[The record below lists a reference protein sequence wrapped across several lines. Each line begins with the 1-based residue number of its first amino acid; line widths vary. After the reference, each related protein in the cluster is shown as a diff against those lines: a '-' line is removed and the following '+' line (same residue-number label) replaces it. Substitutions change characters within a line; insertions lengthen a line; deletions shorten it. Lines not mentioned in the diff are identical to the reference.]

1 MKMKVEGKDWK
12 SLFALDS
19 YTGQLTTAEILD
31 RLDMMMMLLTMMMM
45 MLMTVMMMM
54 MLLMIIIFIN
64 IATAILMI
72 WMVNDHDDY
81 LCQPHRHHD
90 AS

>member
-12 SLFALDS
+12 ILFALDS

-31 RLDMMMMLLTMMMM
+31 RLDMMMMLLTMMMLPLM
-45 MLMTVMMMM
+45 MVVPCMRQTPVGPVG
-54 MLLMIIIFIN
+54 F
-64 IATAILMI
+64 
-72 WMVNDHDDY
+72 
-81 LCQPHRHHD
+81 P